1 LRRTVLLRLVPDEE
15 AGARLRALCS
25 LSSKLWNEINYA
37 ERRMFF
43 KEKGRSK
50 ANIYRELYDMRGI
63 KLIGSAT
70 ALRF

>member
-1 LRRTVLLRLVPDEE
+1 LLRLVPDEE

-37 ERRMFF
+37 ERRCSPR
-43 KEKGRSK
+43 KKVDLRQT
-50 ANIYRELYDMRGI
+50 YREFYDMRGI

-70 ALRF
+70 AQRF

>member
-37 ERRMFF
+37 ERSMFS

-50 ANIYRELYDMRGI
+50 ANI
-63 KLIGSAT
+63 
-70 ALRF
+70 

>member
-1 LRRTVLLRLVPDEE
+1 MLRLVPDEE

-37 ERRMFF
+37 ERRMFS

-50 ANIYRELYDMRGI
+50 ANIYREFYDMRGI

-70 ALRF
+70 AQRF